1 MNKSIAVALSCLLAI
16 AAARAD
22 DMEKKEPMPMEP
34 KMAPKVQQKH
44 AMKKKPMQHEAMQQ
58 DAMKQDAMKKD
69 DAAMKTMPHDDMGKE
84 MPMQPAATG
93 R

>member
-22 DMEKKEPMPMEP
+22 DMGKKEPMPMEP

-44 AMKKKPMQHEAMQQ
+44 AMKKKPMQHEAM
-58 DAMKQDAMKKD
+58 KQEAMKKD

>member
-22 DMEKKEPMPMEP
+22 DMGKKEPMPMEP

-44 AMKKKPMQHEAMQQ
+44 AMKVGGRILATIFPNGTTRNGSGTPCFSA
-58 DAMKQDAMKKD
+58 
-69 DAAMKTMPHDDMGKE
+69 KTSAWITSPYV
-84 MPMQPAATG
+84 
-93 R
+93 

>member
-1 MNKSIAVALSCLLAI
+1 MNKSITVAVSCLLAI

-22 DMEKKEPMPMEP
+22 DMGKKEPMPMEP
-34 KMAPKVQQKH
+34 KMAPKMQQKH
-44 AMKKKPMQHEAMQQ
+44 AMKKKPMQHEAM
-58 DAMKQDAMKKD
+58 KQEAMKKD

-84 MPMQPAATG
+84 MPMRPAATS

>member
-22 DMEKKEPMPMEP
+22 DMGKKEPMPMEP
-34 KMAPKVQQKH
+34 KVAPKVQQKH
-44 AMKKKPMQHEAMQQ
+44 AMKEKRMQHG
-58 DAMKQDAMKKD
+58 AMKQEAMKKD

-84 MPMQPAATG
+84 MPMQPAATS

>member
-1 MNKSIAVALSCLLAI
+1 MNKSITVALSCLLAI

-22 DMEKKEPMPMEP
+22 DMGKKEPMPMEP
-34 KMAPKVQQKH
+34 KMAPKMQQKH
-44 AMKKKPMQHEAMQQ
+44 AMKKKPMQHEAM
-58 DAMKQDAMKKD
+58 KQEAMKKD

-84 MPMQPAATG
+84 MPMQPAATS

>member
-22 DMEKKEPMPMEP
+22 DMGKKEPMPMEP

-44 AMKKKPMQHEAMQQ
+44 
-58 DAMKQDAMKKD
+58 AMKKD